1 MSETSPHFADRL
13 LEKSA
18 AAGAPVCVGLDPVLE
33 KLPDELQRGVVPPDI
48 AAAVDAI
55 EKFSLGVV
63 EAVAEAVPCV
73 KPQSAC
79 FERYGARGL
88 AAYFRVIQAAKD
100 AGLVVV
106 GDAKRGD
113 IGVSAAHYAAGC
125 LGDRPDGPGPDSL
138 TINSYL
144 GPDSIEPFIER
155 AALENKGLFVL
166 VRTSNPG
173 SDALQNLKLTNGKT
187 VAETVADMVAQLGH
201 AFVGQSGYSL
211 LGAVVGATKVADIAR
226 MRELMPQQIFLV
238 PGYGAQGGG
247 KDDVKACF
255 KSDGTGALITSSRG
269 VIYAHTKAA
278 AGTDWRSAVR
288 DAAFELR
295 DDIAGIL

>member
-1 MSETSPHFADRL
+1 MSHTTHFADRL
-13 LEKSA
+13 IEKSA
-18 AAGAPVCVGLDPVLE
+18 AAGAPVCVGVDPVLE
-33 KLPDELQRGVVPPDI
+33 KLPDELKKGVD
-48 AAAVDAI
+48 ASDLDAAVSAI
-55 EKFSLGVV
+55 ESFSIGVV
-63 EAVAEAVPCV
+63 EAVKDAVPCV

-79 FERYGARGL
+79 FERYGAPGL
-88 AAYFRVIQAAKD
+88 AAYFRVVAAARE

-113 IGVSAAHYAAGC
+113 IGVSAAHYAAGN

-155 AALENKGLFVL
+155 AAAEGKGLFVL

-173 SDALQNLKLTNGKT
+173 SDALQTLKFENGKT
-187 VAETVADMVAQLGH
+187 VADVVAEMVAQLGQST
-201 AFVGQSGYSL
+201 VGERGYSL

-226 MRELMPQQIFLV
+226 MRELMPQQLFLV

-247 KDDVKACF
+247 AEDVKACF
-255 KSDGTGALITSSRG
+255 KSDGTGAIITSSRG
-269 VIYAHTKAA
+269 VIYAHAKAPSI
-278 AGTDWRSAVR
+278 DWRTAVR
-288 DAAFELR
+288 DAAFALR
-295 DDIAGIL
+295 DDISGILP